1 MLTVKA
7 MARTCLHLQSKLV
20 RFWANQQCFCRRII
34 PTQTILKG
42 KLSKMRMYNVYIY
55 HITICRFSYQCSS
68 ERDQSKKYW
77 NWFRILFPD
86 RASFTFPISF
96 RQYFS
101 ICNKQQMSPQN
112 ILDSINLEKSFL
124 IHARATITY
133 YNFSQLCQLS
143 PSPPKSQLSLSQQSR
158 HWKKGTFFAFNFT
171 FVCFAERRHFIVGV
185 CWGGRD
191 AKAEVCKGH
200 RPAPKPQDGIHKF
213 RLPGKYRWLVQ
224 LSSTGKADLLLWHI
238 YVYPHHVPPYREC

>member
-1 MLTVKA
+1 

-68 ERDQSKKYW
+68 EPDQSKKYW

-86 RASFTFPISF
+86 RVSFTFPISF

-112 ILDSINLEKSFL
+112 ILDSINPEKSFL
-124 IHARATITY
+124 IHARATFTY

-143 PSPPKSQLSLSQQSR
+143 PSPPIILSYILYY
-158 HWKKGTFFAFNFT
+158 
-171 FVCFAERRHFIVGV
+171 
-185 CWGGRD
+185 
-191 AKAEVCKGH
+191 
-200 RPAPKPQDGIHKF
+200 IH
-213 RLPGKYRWLVQ
+213 
-224 LSSTGKADLLLWHI
+224 LL
-238 YVYPHHVPPYREC
+238 